1 MFQEIIFL
9 YRNFAKDI
17 KSNEMIVCCEVN
29 GSALKIHLMET
40 AD

>member
-9 YRNFAKDI
+9 YRNFTKDI
-17 KSNEMIVCCEVN
+17 KSNEMIVRCEVN